1 MNRYPAKPMMDQ
13 MAQHG
18 RYGDSMLV
26 HMNPIEVAGI
36 ASLSP
41 TGSLTTNPVTGQPEA
56 FLPFLA
62 PALGMLGGKLGL
74 SALGSAA
81 LTGIGTAAVTGDLKR
96 GLLSGLTAG
105 LGSGLAEGIGGLFDS
120 AQAGVDVATTVGD
133 AVSTGGDIMGAIGA
147 PEAALDLTTAVA
159 DAGIGAGG
167 DTLAALQSGSV
178 YGANAAGSIV
188 PLDASYDAA
197 LTGGTGALTNP
208 GLTVA
213 DVNQL
218 ASAPTTLGYTSEA
231 PGMFGDFDTAVGG
244 SGIGQT
250 AQSFV
255 DKLGTTGQLMGIGIG
270 SGQMAQ
276 MDTMEE
282 FEKQQRRLLEESE
295 ASRGEAYGD
304 LQSAYAMAQPGVSRG
319 FSPYRSQM
327 SQRTYDYAAPG
338 MAAGGVTRTGMS
350 RAQWQALYD
359 ALVDDGYPLPP
370 FEDWYQNAAGDSA
383 EGADGA
389 DGGDAS
395 QAPSV
400 DDKFEVLD
408 ENGMD
413 ILAPGYYGMKNF
425 GTAQTDTNE
434 YKALEAAKR
443 GDPLTPEQQSL
454 LEGYYRR
461 REGFRAQR
469 ERAITEAQGT
479 DSAVDPLANYLQ
491 GSGLFGYTTGNI
503 GGIDPVSIQAGLRED
518 YKIAAPTDYM
528 SGFEPEFQYFQ
539 ADPNA
544 PFIPSRA
551 YRPTQEG
558 VDDTGTYFDPI
569 IDRGSYL
576 EQLQD
581 YYRTLASYGMGGD
594 NAPEE
599 PVDEE
604 PPVQDPGTGP
614 TTPGT
619 PTTPSN
625 PVNPGT
631 DPGNPNGSPSS
642 PTNPSPPYNP
652 PYNPSA
658 PSGPSFGGGSNSGG
672 NSAGDYY
679 KIENGK
685 IVRYTIN
692 SIVGVDPEEYTDEEY
707 YGSPISGYYI
717 VDQVTVGDAGDDTYA
732 IQGSSGQYGE
742 GIYYKNGKLYS
753 HASEET
759 LANIRAAGNT
769 PYGIDPALMTDKEK
783 AVYRMQYQSNP
794 SDGFVGTSDYN
805 SFGGS
810 PQRDNSGAY
819 GAGNTVTDAIAEGI
833 GNPSVTLDGSEVVE
847 KKDPGGVHPI
857 VAALYGDPT
866 KGTVVDTPY
875 EGSFEYFRDQQKAQ
889 DSDASSANKAQA
901 TPQAPDIGVNVIS
914 ENVTVPTPVA
924 APTVPVNPPKPTAPT
939 KTNAEVEAIIA
950 QGAMAAGTP
959 GGPGGKGGS
968 IPAPAPAPPPA
979 PPPAPAPT
987 APALDAEQEAAIA
1000 KAMAGIRRGGIRFNE
1015 GGRTLVGSLG
1025 EMQTPAGGIAEV
1037 DSAFAASPSEQDVD
1051 MLASALLGASPE
1063 ADQIIQMFL
1072 GKYGPDVFGQVR
1084 DMILSMVAPNNQNE
1098 GMIKGQG
1105 GGMDDMIPGMI
1116 GASQPVAVS
1125 PGEYIVPADVVSDLG
1140 DGSSDA
1146 GASELDSML
1155 ERVRMARGGTAEQPP
1170 AINAKGIMPR

>member
-62 PALGMLGGKLGL
+62 PALGMLGGQLGL
-74 SALGSAA
+74 SALSSAA

-105 LGSGLAEGIGGLFDS
+105 LGSGLGEGIGGLFDS
-120 AQAGVDVATTVGD
+120 AQEGVNVATTSAEALGTGAETLGAGAGGVDLSGLATENVTSNLAQAFNPS
-133 AVSTGGDIMGAIGA
+133 AVTPGLTDYTAQAAEAASGAMQVA
-147 PEAALDLTTAVA
+147 PEAA
-159 DAGIGAGG
+159 
-167 DTLAALQSGSV
+167 
-178 YGANAAGSIV
+178 
-188 PLDASYDAA
+188 
-197 LTGGTGALTNP
+197 
-208 GLTVA
+208 
-213 DVNQL
+213 
-218 ASAPTTLGYTSEA
+218 GYISEA
-231 PGMFGDFDTAVGG
+231 PGMLGDFDTAVGG

-250 AQSFV
+250 AQGFV

-304 LQSAYAMAQPGVSRG
+304 LQSAYAMAQPGIAPG

-338 MAAGGVTRTGMS
+338 MAAGGATRTGMS
-350 RAQWQALYD
+350 RAQWKALYD
-359 ALVDDGYPLPP
+359 MLLKQDYPLPP
-370 FEDWYQNAAGDSA
+370 FEEWYQNAAGDSA
-383 EGADGA
+383 EGADG
-389 DGGDAS
+389 DSGEGDS

-400 DDKFEVLD
+400 EDKFEVLD

-425 GTAQTDTNE
+425 GTAQTDTDE

-469 ERAITEAQGT
+469 ERAIAEAQGT

-619 PTTPSN
+619 PTTPSD

-631 DPGNPNGSPSS
+631 GTPPGSNPS
-642 PTNPSPPYNP
+642 SPPYNP

-658 PSGPSFGGGSNSGG
+658 PSGPSFGGGGNSGG
-672 NSAGDYY
+672 HAAGDYY

-685 IVRYTIN
+685 VVRYTIN

-717 VDQVTVGDAGDDTYA
+717 VDQTTVGDAGDDTYA

-769 PYGIDPALMTDKEK
+769 PYGIDPALMTDLER
-783 AVYRMQYQSNP
+783 AHHRMRYQADP

-833 GNPSVTLDGSEVVE
+833 GNPSVTLDNSEVTE
-847 KKDPGGVHPI
+847 KQDAGGVHPI

-875 EGSFEYFRDQQKAQ
+875 EGSFQYFRDKQKEQ
-889 DSDASSANKAQA
+889 DSAATSANQVQA

-924 APTVPVNPPKPTAPT
+924 APAVPANPPKPAAPT
-939 KTNAEVEAIIA
+939 KTNAEIEALVA
-950 QGAMAAGTP
+950 QGAMAAMP

-968 IPAPAPAPPPA
+968 IPAPAPTPAPA

-987 APALDAEQEAAIA
+987 APALDEEQEAAIA

-1025 EMQTPAGGIAEV
+1025 ERQTPAGGIAEV

-1170 AINAKGIMPR
+1170 AINAKGIMPG